1 MVNNITDYDAIV
13 KGIVEGAKIRN
24 KFTFDDE
31 GHYDLFSTTMAA
43 LNKAHQYIS
52 KGDTNPKNHSKYATM
67 AALVLYGAKYSD
79 PLGYALDYFKRVK
92 DPVAL
97 DEITNLITNKYN
109 EYTNLCDHDG
119 KLNVDQD
126 GRLKVNK

>member
-1 MVNNITDYDAIV
+1 MMVNSITDYDAIA

-43 LNKAHQYIS
+43 LNKAQQYIS
-52 KGDTNPKNHSKYATM
+52 KGDRDVKNNSKYATM

-92 DPVAL
+92 DDDARS
-97 DEITNLITNKYN
+97 EITNLITNKYN

-119 KLNVDQD
+119 HLNVDQD
-126 GRLKVNK
+126 GRLSK